1 MQPSTPIRFI
11 LVAVFATGTLLHAQS
26 SQPISPTQSSLA
38 PSHQAPQR
46 AQITYT
52 DGKLLVSAN
61 NSSLNQILH
70 EISRETKMKITGGVT
85 DERVFG
91 QYGPGLPSKVL
102 GDLLDGTGCNMLLL
116 QATGATPAELILTPR
131 QGGPTPPNP
140 NAAGFDDD
148 TAESQASRPVA
159 PPESQAPP
167 PPAAAEGVQQ
177 SPNNVRT
184 PQQIYEQLQHMRQ
197 LQQQPSQPTQPSP
210 Q

>member
-1 MQPSTPIRFI
+1 MQPSTPIRFL

-26 SQPISPTQSSLA
+26 SQPISPTPP
-38 PSHQAPQR
+38 PSAASHPAPQR
-46 AQITYT
+46 AQVTYT
-52 DGKLLVSAN
+52 DGKLLVSAS

-70 EISRETKMKITGGVT
+70 DISRETKMKITGGVT

-131 QGGPTPPNP
+131 QGGPSPPNP
-140 NAAGFDDD
+140 NAAGYDD
-148 TAESQASRPVA
+148 TAESEASRPSA
-159 PPESQAPP
+159 PPEQQAPP
-167 PPAAAEGVQQ
+167 APAAAEGVQQ

-184 PQQIYEQLQHMRQ
+184 PQQIYEQLQRMRQ